1 MTKVD
6 ALSTGSDQR
15 VTRPLLTP
23 PRRSG
28 SSEKESP
35 ASPPRQNRRCI
46 SCANPMSHEAAKS
59 ETTALRN
66 LGRKIG
72 IAGLATPDFDLVCAN
87 AHAVASFCDQFES
100 IELTPKER
108 FYFMQLIVASLDE
121 ALRRGVAICSRI
133 GATGRAIDSPK
144 HPGL

>member
-1 MTKVD
+1 
-6 ALSTGSDQR
+6 
-15 VTRPLLTP
+15 
-23 PRRSG
+23 
-28 SSEKESP
+28 
-35 ASPPRQNRRCI
+35 
-46 SCANPMSHEAAKS
+46 MSYDAAKS
-59 ETTALRN
+59 EMTALLN

-108 FYFMQLIVASLDE
+108 FYFMRLIVASLDE